1 MTKIRYSKERLN
13 HNLRMGLVFLVI
25 GVILILLALITE
37 DWNNSSFKSIGVG
50 QLGAGILLLVIYY
63 FENKW
68 QYLTLKNGELTKNT
82 ILRKKIKLSEIN
94 SIREFAGDLKL
105 ITDKKEFVISTPII
119 EPNSLTELM
128 KKLKTLNVTWN

>member
-13 HNLRMGLVFLVI
+13 HNLRMGLVFLII

-119 EPNSLTELM
+119 EPNSLTEL
-128 KKLKTLNVTWN
+128 KKELKTLKVMWN

>member
-1 MTKIRYSKERLN
+1 
-13 HNLRMGLVFLVI
+13 MGLVFLVI

-119 EPNSLTELM
+119 EPNSLTEL
-128 KKLKTLNVTWN
+128 KKELKTLKVMWN

>member
-119 EPNSLTELM
+119 EPNSLTEL
-128 KKLKTLNVTWN
+128 KKELKTLKVMWN